1 MATPADRLMDQVPL
15 IVTAGVVGVIASQ
28 VAKMSKPQRKRLINH
43 QPYYCKKYKRKHK
56 YGTAIY
62 REHAVYGK

>member
-1 MATPADRLMDQVPL
+1 MATAANNLMGTVPL

-28 VAKMSKPQRKRLINH
+28 VAKMSKPQRERLIH
-43 QPYYCKKYKRKHK
+43 KQPYYCKKCKRKHK

-62 REHAVYGK
+62 REHASYGK